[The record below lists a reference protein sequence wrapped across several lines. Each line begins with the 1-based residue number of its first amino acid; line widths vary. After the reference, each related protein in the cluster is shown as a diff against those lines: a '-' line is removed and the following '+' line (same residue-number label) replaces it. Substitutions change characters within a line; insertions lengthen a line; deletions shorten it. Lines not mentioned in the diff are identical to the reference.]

1 MLICISQFPPKNSY
15 PEIFLVPSKTK
26 TDNNIPSIARH
37 DKNKNI
43 KRLKNQCY
51 PIHFPIL
58 AKIIQRGIAYQVP
71 KKPWSEYSPFLRKR
85 KQIKFH
91 RRAKLPAINRT
102 EVRHFLLEPLRD
114 NMSCLQRCN
123 AITMLR
129 SPPRNRRINTIAN
142 YGAVHVLI
150 SSVRGDRIPYVR
162 DACKGTRASD

>member
-43 KRLKNQCY
+43 KRLKSQCY

-58 AKIIQRGIAYQVP
+58 AKIIQREIAYQVP

-91 RRAKLPAINRT
+91 QRAKLPAINRT

-123 AITMLR
+123 AITILR